1 MTDQEYLERLKA
13 ERAEL
18 AAVVPQ
24 FKPQY
29 GTKYKSHTLREIA
42 QHSNFF
48 EIEIHPNIVSELIDR
63 ERLDRANAYVKG
75 QLAKLTTAELNDLQI
90 EVNLMMFDQQIA
102 LVEERLKSVENISF
116 SEGGVVSGSTILGND
131 QELVVESE
139 PKLAADPV
147 EVIAPKK
154 RGKK

>member
-1 MTDQEYLERLKA
+1 MTDQEYLERLKT
-13 ERAEL
+13 ERDEL

-75 QLAKLTTAELNDLQI
+75 QLAKLTTSELNDLQI

-102 LVEERLKSVENISF
+102 LVEERLASDSVPMLSP
-116 SEGGVVSGSTILGND
+116 SND
-131 QELVVESE
+131 SPVEKHESSDMVESQS
-139 PKLAADPV
+139 
-147 EVIAPKK
+147 APIQLTTSKK

>member
-1 MTDQEYLERLKA
+1 MTDQEYLERLKT
-13 ERAEL
+13 ERDEL
-18 AAVVPQ
+18 AAIVPQ

-75 QLAKLTTAELNDLQI
+75 QLAKLTTSELNDLQI

-102 LVEERLKSVENISF
+102 LIEERLASDSAPTLSSSNASPVEKP
-116 SEGGVVSGSTILGND
+116 ETND
-131 QELVVESE
+131 TAEPQSE
-139 PKLAADPV
+139 PVQLNTS
-147 EVIAPKK
+147 KK

>member
-1 MTDQEYLERLKA
+1 MTDQEYLERLKT

-18 AAVVPQ
+18 AAVVPK
-24 FKPQY
+24 FKKQY

-75 QLAKLTTAELNDLQI
+75 QLAKLTTSELNDLQI

-102 LVEERLKSVENISF
+102 LVEERLASGDTPTVVDPIDDSPVEKTEDNDSVE
-116 SEGGVVSGSTILGND
+116 T
-131 QELVVESE
+131 QPE
-139 PKLAADPV
+139 PIQLTT
-147 EVIAPKK
+147 PKK

>member
-1 MTDQEYLERLKA
+1 MTDQEYLEKLKA

-75 QLAKLTTAELNDLQI
+75 QLEKLTTSELNDLQI

-102 LVEERLKSVENISF
+102 LVEERLAAASTPESIPTLSPSNDSPVEKP
-116 SEGGVVSGSTILGND
+116 EAVD
-131 QELVVESE
+131 MVESQ
-139 PKLAADPV
+139 P
-147 EVIAPKK
+147 ITKK

>member
-1 MTDQEYLERLKA
+1 MTDQEYLERLKT

-29 GTKYKSHTLREIA
+29 GTKYKSPTLREIA

-75 QLAKLTTAELNDLQI
+75 QLAKLTTSELNELQI

-102 LVEERLKSVENISF
+102 LVEERLAAAVP
-116 SEGGVVSGSTILGND
+116 T
-131 QELVVESE
+131 VVESI
-139 PKLAADPV
+139 DDSPV
-147 EVIAPKK
+147 EKTEAVDMVESQPITKK